1 MMHPEYKQ
9 ALIFPFPWLVSFFL
23 LVSVNGFSQNKQES
37 NTKRLSFLDAN
48 NLAVTL
54 SYFDRKQ
61 IPDSLHGCSEEYAFD
76 TLAFRQN
83 KAILFTNLTTTA
95 MLKINNRLL
104 VFPITHTTIQG
115 KKIITEFSGHGYQIR
130 FTSTELKK
138 TDMEYWI
145 RSGVLE
151 IRKGMQKKVLY
162 VLGNY
167 RC

>member
-1 MMHPEYKQ
+1 MHLRYKQ
-9 ALIFPFPWLVSFFL
+9 ALIFPFPWLVSIFL
-23 LVSVNGFSQNKQES
+23 LVFVNGFSQNKQES
-37 NTKRLSFLDAN
+37 NTKNLSFLAAN
-48 NLAVTL
+48 ELAVTL

-76 TLAFRQN
+76 TLSFGQN
-83 KAILFTNLTTTA
+83 KVILFTNLTTTA

-104 VFPITHTTIQG
+104 VFPITHTAIQG
-115 KKIITEFSGHGYQIR
+115 KKIITDFSAHGYQIR

-138 TDMEYWI
+138 INMKYCI
-145 RSGVLE
+145 RSGVLQ

-167 RC
+167 GC